1 MGERNPGTTKAIEEF
16 EEENQEKEKRTK
28 MHTQDGR
35 TRRGVERT
43 GVMDE
48 LERIKQL
55 AGVDKLPQDQSMGE
69 NISQVATAKAEYQRK
84 HDIKPG
90 TQEWFKL
97 WFAQPRLTG
106 ENPMPKK

>member
-1 MGERNPGTTKAIEEF
+1 
-16 EEENQEKEKRTK
+16 

-35 TRRGVERT
+35 TRRRVERT
-43 GVMDE
+43 SVMDE
-48 LERIKQL
+48 LERIKKL

-69 NISQVATAKAEYQRK
+69 NISQVATAKSEYQRK
-84 HDIKPG
+84 HNIKPG

-106 ENPMPKK
+106 ENPMPKTK